1 MFNFKHKKGL
11 HESSEKKD
19 HDGLKLVIP
28 FFVVL
33 YALSIVAFII
43 PLRPTYSTID
53 KRPLTAFPE
62 FSAEALFSGD
72 YFDDISTWFS
82 DTFPGRDSWL
92 SLSTS
97 ISALHG
103 HSEIAIAGD
112 PMTNTVIEIPDIP
125 APTPTP
131 EATPVPTPEAVE
143 TPDPVENEEP
153 AETEQPEE
161 IAPAE
166 TPPQGWGGVAIDE
179 NASISLGPVIQIG
192 DTAFNQLGFSKY
204 NTEVFANTLNGL
216 AEKLKGTGV
225 TLVSAPAP
233 TSVGVMVEGEKLAD
247 LNCARQD
254 EMLNYMHSLTSDDIV
269 KVDTV
274 SALIEHNSEYI
285 YFRTDHHWTARGAYY
300 AYEAVMEA
308 LGKEPAPLD
317 SFTEWD
323 QGEFEGTLYW
333 QARNP
338 RKLKSDNVFAYI
350 PEGDINMMVYGN
362 DNYCYERPLIS
373 DQTQNGVGNKY
384 LCFISGDNALSIITN
399 ESIPDAPSC
408 VLIKGSFGNCFAPF
422 LTQNYHKVYVVDY
435 RKYYRYRMSD
445 FVEVYDVDDII
456 VLPYMI
462 ATQGSEGT
470 DLFKYILS

>member
-1 MFNFKHKKGL
+1 MFKFKAKHGL
-11 HESSEKKD
+11 HESHETKD
-19 HDGLKLVIP
+19 SGGLKLVIP

-33 YALSIVAFII
+33 YALSLIAFII

-62 FSAEALFSGD
+62 FSAEALLSGD

-82 DTFPGRDSWL
+82 DTFPGRDGWL

-103 HSEIAIAGD
+103 HSDIAIAGD

-125 APTPTP
+125 AATPTPTVTPTP
-131 EATPVPTPEAVE
+131 EAIPTPDVSE
-143 TPDPVENEEP
+143 PDIPEEP
-153 AETEQPEE
+153 IESEE
-161 IAPAE
+161 PVPAE
-166 TPPQGWGGVAIDE
+166 TPPQGWGGVAVDE

-192 DTAFNQLGFSKY
+192 DTAFNQLGFSQY
-204 NTEVFANTLNGL
+204 STEVYAGTLNTL

-233 TSVGVMVEGEKLAD
+233 TSVGVMVEGDKLAE

-254 EMLNYMHSLTSDDIV
+254 EMLAYMHSLMSEDIV
-269 KVDTV
+269 RVDTV
-274 SALIEHNSEYI
+274 NNLIEHNSEYI
-285 YFRTDHHWTARGAYY
+285 YFRTDHHWTALGAYY
-300 AYEAVMEA
+300 TYEAVMEA

-338 RKLKSDNVFAYI
+338 RKLKRDNVFAYI
-350 PEGDINMMVYGN
+350 PQGEISMMVYGN
-362 DNYCYERPLIS
+362 DDYGYERPLIN
-373 DQTQNGVGNKY
+373 DQTNNNVSNKY

-408 VLIKGSFGNCFAPF
+408 VLVKGSFGNCFAPF

-435 RKYYRYRMSD
+435 RKYYRYTMSQ
-445 FVEVYDVDDII
+445 FVEKYEVDDII

-462 ATQGSEGT
+462 ATQGAEGT
-470 DLFKYILS
+470 DLFKYLLK